1 MKKLF
6 STFICALMLV
16 VSGAVSVFAVT
27 FNVGNPIHL
36 IPTDDTGN
44 GHHDNDDGDTG
55 RPKSPILTPVF
66 YRPEMQVEAAA
77 HVFPGGWA
85 GLAYLNPMTG
95 VLAMYRRGLM
105 GGDPQLVIVP
115 PGISPWWIA
124 ASCAMCLATLV
135 IGLVALRRGDRS
147 FGDAL

>member
-1 MKKLF
+1 MLDLSHALWLLPAAF
-6 STFICALMLV
+6 FHLALCVGIACLVSTLN
-16 VSGAVSVFAVT
+16 VFFRDT
-27 FNVGNPIHL
+27 QHIVGVGQL
-36 IPTDDTGN
+36 AWFF
-44 GHHDNDDGDTG
+44 
-55 RPKSPILTPVF
+55 LTPVF
-66 YRPEMQVEAAA
+66 YRPAMQVEAAA

>member
-1 MKKLF
+1 MTSNDEYVIRLL
-6 STFICALMLV
+6 TE
-16 VSGAVSVFAVT
+16 SGY
-27 FNVGNPIHL
+27 
-36 IPTDDTGN
+36 
-44 GHHDNDDGDTG
+44 
-55 RPKSPILTPVF
+55 LTA
-66 YRPEMQVEAAA
+66 EQVEAAA
-77 HVFPGGWA
+77 HVFPGGLA

-135 IGLVALRRGDRS
+135 LGLVALRRGDRS